1 MADYAAIIN
10 AIDTAIT
17 GWAARPV
24 SITSPMGGT
33 LTYRSLKELIEA
45 RIYYAKLAAKSNNKK
60 GFTITH
66 LKSGGA
72 RS

>member
-1 MADYAAIIN
+1 MADYAAIIE

-17 GWAARPV
+17 SWAAKPV
-24 SITSPMGGT
+24 QLSIEGRSI
-33 LTYRSLKELIEA
+33 TYRSLKELIEA
-45 RIYYAKLAAKSNNKK
+45 RIYYAKLAARSNNEK

>member
-1 MADYAAIIN
+1 MADYATIIS
-10 AIDTAIT
+10 AIDTAIANWV
-17 GWAARPV
+17 GRPV
-24 SITSPMGGT
+24 SITSPVGGT
-33 LTYRSLKELIEA
+33 ITYRSLKELIEA

-60 GFTITH
+60 SFTITH